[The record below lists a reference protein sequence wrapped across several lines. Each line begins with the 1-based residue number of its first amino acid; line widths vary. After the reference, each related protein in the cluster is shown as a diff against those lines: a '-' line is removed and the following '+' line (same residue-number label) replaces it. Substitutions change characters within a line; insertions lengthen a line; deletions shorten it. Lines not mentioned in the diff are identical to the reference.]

1 MKKQFLL
8 FLLALLPVVA
18 SAQDAVEI
26 DGIYYKVITKAK
38 VAEVTKNSSGYYTG
52 SVDIPASVIY
62 EGVEYSVT
70 TIGEYAFSGC
80 SGLTSVTIPNS
91 VTSIGESAF
100 YKCSSL
106 TSVHISDVAAW
117 CKISFGGSNSNP
129 LYYAH
134 HLYIGENEITDLV
147 IPNSVTSIGSFAF
160 YSCSGLTSVTIPNS
174 VTSIG
179 NWAFAGCS
187 SLTSVTIPN
196 SVTSIGNYAFNACS
210 GLTAVTIPGSVTSI
224 GDWAFGTKSI
234 MTVKSYIEEP
244 VSLKK
249 PFGQDTYSQGKLI
262 VPRGTKELY
271 ARCDGWKEF
280 RLPTWGVIKKAM
292 KKPLVIDGRNIFD
305 IEVLEENDF
314 EYHCIGK

>member
-8 FLLALLPVVA
+8 LLLALLPLVA
-18 SAQDAVEI
+18 SAEPVEI
-26 DGIYYKVITKAK
+26 DGIYYNLITKNGNW
-38 VAEVTKNSSGYYTG
+38 AEVADNPDSKYIG
-52 SVDIPASVIY
+52 SVDIPTNVKHGGVGYNVTSIGYEAFKDCSGLTSVIIPN
-62 EGVEYSVT
+62 SVT
-70 TIGEYAFSGC
+70 SIGGSAFRYC

-91 VTSIGESAF
+91 V
-100 YKCSSL
+100 K
-106 TSVHISDVAAW
+106 
-117 CKISFGGSNSNP
+117 
-129 LYYAH
+129 
-134 HLYIGENEITDLV
+134 
-147 IPNSVTSIGSFAF
+147 SIGSEAF
-160 YSCSGLTSVTIPNS
+160 RGCSGLTSVTIGNS

-179 NWAFAGCS
+179 DAAFAGCS